1 MGREDFLEKVVF
13 DMTYILC
20 NEKETICHMVNKLTP
35 GG

>member
-20 NEKETICHMVNKLTP
+20 NEKGNYLPYGK
-35 GG
+35 